1 MTTQTPPITQPD
13 VPVPAGAKEIHCRR
27 VEDGVTSRLFFG
39 THASFE
45 VQLEPRVA
53 QLGYTA
59 HVPVQVAGK
68 QRADGTL
75 DRWIEIDARGLL
87 TAQDVQK
94 MCYNALAA
102 ADELAALAIDDAPSG
117 TGPA

>member
-1 MTTQTPPITQPD
+1 M
-13 VPVPAGAKEIHCRR
+13 
-27 VEDGVTSRLFFG
+27 SR
-39 THASFE
+39 TAS
-45 VQLEPRVA
+45 LAASSLAPTLLSKYKPEPRVA

-59 HVPVQVAGK
+59 HVSVQVAGK